1 MKLKNIITG
10 LLAILL
16 LAACSS
22 TQSLQE
28 YIVENS
34 ENPNFLSIDLP
45 ASLLNLDE
53 ANISAEEK
61 KSLDAVRKLNVLAF
75 KKDDSNEAEFQLE
88 KTKVRAVLK
97 GDKFTELMK
106 INTAYGK
113 ASIKYLGEEDAIDEV
128 VIYGDNEEK
137 GFLLVR
143 VLGDDMNPAKMM
155 SFVQL
160 LQKSDLKRDGLEQL
174 GSFLKE

>member
-1 MKLKNIITG
+1 MKLKKVITG
-10 LLAILL
+10 LLSVLVL
-16 LAACSS
+16 VACSS

-53 ANISAEEK
+53 ANLSADDK
-61 KSLDAVRKLNVLAF
+61 KSLDSLRKLNVLAF
-75 KKDDSNEAEFQLE
+75 KKDDANDAEFQME
-88 KTKVRAVLK
+88 KTKVRAILK

-155 SFVQL
+155 NFIQL
-160 LQKSDLKRDGLEQL
+160 LQKSEFKGGGMDQLESL
-174 GSFLKE
+174 FKG